1 MDLPG
6 IIRDPQTRGDFLR
19 AAGMTF
25 AAGSAASLVACGG
38 DDDRITTSAG
48 VEGTSTDIGI
58 LAGALARELT
68 AIDAYSR
75 MAGLLSGPLRAVGE
89 AFLAHEQEHA
99 NVLTK
104 AIKQLGGEATTDP
117 IALDFGAVRSERDG
131 LELASD
137 LEQVAI
143 ATYLEAVPKLSTANL
158 RTTAVQIAIAE
169 AEHLAV
175 LQGALGR
182 PPAPRAFVGGDPEA
196 LDRPR
201 SRGGRQR

>member
-19 AAGMTF
+19 ASGATV
-25 AAGSAASLVACGG
+25 AAVSAASLGACGG

-48 VEGTSTDIGI
+48 VEGSATDIGI
-58 LAGALARELT
+58 LAGALALELA

-75 MAGLLSGPLRAVGE
+75 AAGLLSGPSRAAGE

-104 AIKQLGGEATTDP
+104 AIKQLGGEATTNP
-117 IALDFGAVRSERDG
+117 IALDFGSVRSERDA

-143 ATYLEAVPKLSTANL
+143 ATYLDAVPKLSTANL

-175 LQGALGR
+175 LQDALGR
-182 PPAPRAFVGGDPEA
+182 PPAPRAFVSGDPEA

-201 SRGGRQR
+201 SRGAPHR